1 MNPMDQEITMLAW
14 TGMHLTPWKLVG
26 LTGAA
31 MFGARWLVQAIA
43 SHRAGRPVLPRV
55 FWYMSLCGS
64 LMALS
69 YFIFSSKQDAVGILQ
84 NFLPALTAAYGL
96 YLDIRNR
103 APRHCT
109 PQADTGDAVAAIAHD
124 SATTRQI

>member
-43 SHRAGRPVLPRV
+43 SHRAGRPVLPRM

-69 YFIFSSKQDAVGILQ
+69 YFLFSSKQDAVGVLQ
-84 NFLPALTAAYGL
+84 NLLPAFTAAYGL
-96 YLDIRNR
+96 YLDLRDDSSNSR
-103 APRHCT
+103 SSTMAGRTKH
-109 PQADTGDAVAAIAHD
+109 ADTWVESRDP
-124 SATTRQI
+124 